1 VACGAARV
9 HLDTDISAYSRQIG
23 VGSGLPVAPCWIIA
37 AGNDDLPDA
46 RKLIADGGDG
56 VEKLSGDKQ
65 DFGLGVIDNERD
77 LRPSQAPVDRYEHR
91 IRLGSAEPDLEKAVV
106 IFVEKRDTALR
117 TKAGG
122 NQSIRLVSRSANVSA
137 IDYEPIG

>member
-1 VACGAARV
+1 
-9 HLDTDISAYSRQIG
+9 
-23 VGSGLPVAPCWIIA
+23 
-37 AGNDDLPDA
+37 
-46 RKLIADGGDG
+46 
-56 VEKLSGDKQ
+56 
-65 DFGLGVIDNERD
+65 
-77 LRPSQAPVDRYEHR
+77 
-91 IRLGSAEPDLEKAVV
+91 V